1 MKSVDEYLDSYI
13 EGSSDPGTAVML
25 VGHWGSGKTHYI
37 SDYFRRRLQR
47 SSMPDDAQN
56 LRRRMHWNPFA
67 ARQRGSSESGK
78 DSASDHLYASFF
90 GAESA
95 ATISDQFLSQLY
107 PALNSTLGKVLGAAA
122 MRIAN
127 LSATIA
133 SAGAVTD
140 AARDEDARAVRQW
153 LSNPKGRVLVF
164 DDLERAGMP
173 IEVCL
178 SIINSYV
185 ERDGLKVIV
194 LANEDEINVD
204 SAYGRWKE
212 KVIGKTIR
220 IVSDPESVLDSV
232 RSELDEGPVRV
243 ALSEGRDALLA
254 VMAVSK
260 QTNYRSVR
268 TLIFDVQRLVKM
280 LDRRLSESKEG
291 VLDLLKFS
299 LAVGGELRAGRLTPD
314 EAELVRRSFGIR
326 VKDSSER
333 TERDRYILDLEQRF
347 ESVRALD
354 SIIPISDLISFW
366 LVGALDVDSANAGVL
381 QSPSVV
387 GVESQPAWQR
397 MWDLR
402 RLTMAQYEE
411 ARAGLL
417 ASLDRAELNVQGEI
431 LHVVGI
437 SLTLEDYGVGLFPGG
452 NDVQLW
458 VSQYASD
465 PRVFDRLQRSVGWL
479 EGADAYAGLGFH
491 KRRDSRF
498 LQAFDV
504 LERLVSLAEQR
515 RLLADVP
522 RILAEIGGGDYAN
535 VYSFGTPGSAD
546 GKPWIHLAATS
557 GVADLLLQDGVIRSP
572 LSALLIKRYSDD
584 VAAQL
589 RIEWRSLR
597 QLRDELRRRV
607 SSLPEPFRSIASG
620 NIDDATASIRTA
632 LTQSIAY
639 VRNQESRVRSRK
651 TVD

>member
-1 MKSVDEYLDSYI
+1 
-13 EGSSDPGTAVML
+13 
-25 VGHWGSGKTHYI
+25 
-37 SDYFRRRLQR
+37 
-47 SSMPDDAQN
+47 
-56 LRRRMHWNPFA
+56 MHWNPFA

-90 GAESA
+90 GAERASA
-95 ATISDQFLSQLY
+95 ISDQFLSQLY

-127 LSATIA
+127 LSAQIA
-133 SAGAVTD
+133 SAGAVAD
-140 AARDEDARAVRQW
+140 AARDEDAQAIRRW

-178 SIINSYV
+178 SIVNSYV

-220 IVSDPESVLDSV
+220 IVSDPESVLDAV

-243 ALSEGRDALLA
+243 ALGEGREALLA

-280 LDRRLSESKEG
+280 LDHRLSDSKEG

-326 VKDSSER
+326 VKDSSKR
-333 TERDRYILDLEQRF
+333 TERDLHILDLEQRF

-354 SIIPISDLISFW
+354 SIIPISELISFW
-366 LVGALDVDSANAGVL
+366 LVGALDVDAANAGVL

-387 GVESQPAWQR
+387 GVESQPAWKR

-437 SLTLEDYGVGLFPGG
+437 SLTLEDYGVGLFPGVSE
-452 NDVQLW
+452 VQLW

-465 PRVFDRLQRSVGWL
+465 PKVFDRLQRSVGWL
-479 EGADAYAGLGFH
+479 EGADSYAGLGFH

-504 LERLVSLAEQR
+504 LEGLVSLAEQR

-522 RILAEIGGGDYAN
+522 RILAEIGGGEYTN
-535 VYSFGTPGSAD
+535 VYSFGAPGSAG
-546 GKPWIHLAATS
+546 GKPWVHLAATS

-597 QLRDELRRRV
+597 LLREELRRRV
-607 SSLPEPFRSIASG
+607 RSLPEPFRSIASE

-632 LTQSIAY
+632 LTQSIGY

-651 TVD
+651 RAD